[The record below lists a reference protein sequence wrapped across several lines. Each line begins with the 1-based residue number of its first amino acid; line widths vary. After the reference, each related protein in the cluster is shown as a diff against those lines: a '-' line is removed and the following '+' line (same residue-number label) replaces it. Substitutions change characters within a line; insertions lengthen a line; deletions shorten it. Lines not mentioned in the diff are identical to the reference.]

1 MLYHSPRTSKV
12 NETLP
17 VCPVHKDRDDRKS
30 AALADLAARPVEGFA
45 PVTRFGLARDILRGS
60 TIRQGMDA
68 GEYFADRD
76 PNRIPVIFLDGE
88 PHRKRRG
95 QIARYFT
102 PKAIKDR
109 HSEVMERTTTELMA
123 KLRQSGREQL
133 DVMSLRLA
141 SDVAAEIV
149 GLTSSDASA
158 MSNRLRK
165 LFAAS
170 NRGRLPGLRGRL
182 GKIEN
187 VLRTMHFH
195 RRDVVP
201 AIRQRQKHDM
211 DDVISFLVR
220 EGYSDQEI
228 LVECMTYA
236 TAGMITTREFIVMV
250 AWQLFEKDELRKL
263 FLEGGEDVQFAILD
277 EILRID
283 PVAAYVYRRAEED
296 MVASDGR
303 TVKAGEQF
311 RIDIRTAN
319 LDEAATGECPYAI
332 DPERSRK
339 QRMTSSWLSFGDGP
353 HRCPGAQVAMHE
365 TRIFIDA
372 LMRVPGIRLASPPT
386 LGWLEE
392 INGYELHGAIVECDP
407 A

>member
-1 MLYHSPRTSKV
+1 M
-12 NETLP
+12 NEAAP
-17 VCPVHKDRDDRKS
+17 FCPVAGDRDDRRS
-30 AALADLAARPVEGFA
+30 ATIADTAAKPMAGYA
-45 PVTRFGLARDILRGS
+45 PVAEFAFARDLLRS
-60 TIRQGMDA
+60 SAIRQGID
-68 GEYFADRD
+68 GGKYFADKD
-76 PNRIPVIFLDGE
+76 PGRTPVIFLDGE
-88 PHRKRRG
+88 IHRKRRN

-102 PKAIKDR
+102 PRAINDR
-109 HSEVMERTTTELMA
+109 HRLVMERTTEELMGQ
-123 KLRQSGREQL
+123 LRRTGRGQL

-149 GLTSSDASA
+149 GLTTSGASA

-165 LFAAS
+165 KFAAS
-170 NRGRLPGLRGRL
+170 NKAKLPGLRGWL
-182 GKIEN
+182 GGIED
-187 VLRTMHFH
+187 VLRTLAFH

-201 AIRQRQKHDM
+201 AIRYRQQHDM
-211 DDVISFLVR
+211 DDVISYLVR

-250 AWQLFEKDELRKL
+250 AWQLLGNEELRTR

-283 PVAAYVYRRAEED
+283 PVAAYIYRRAEED
-296 MVASDGR
+296 MVTEDGR
-303 TVKAGEQF
+303 EVKAGELF

-319 LDEAATGECPYAI
+319 LDEAVTGECPFAI
-332 DPERSRK
+332 DPERSRR

-365 TRIFIDA
+365 TRVFIDA
-372 LMRVPGIRLASPPT
+372 LLRVPGIRLAKPPT

-392 INGYELHGAIVECDP
+392 INGYELHGAMVECDR

>member
-1 MLYHSPRTSKV
+1 MPLAV
-12 NETLP
+12 NETVP
-17 VCPVHKDRDDRKS
+17 VCPASSDRDDRRS
-30 AALADLAARPVEGFA
+30 ASIADAAARPFAGYA
-45 PVTRFGLARDILRGS
+45 PVAEFGFARDILRS
-60 TIRQGMDA
+60 PAIRQGMDA
-68 GEYFADRD
+68 GEYFFDKD
-76 PNRIPVIFLDGE
+76 PGRIPVIFLDGE
-88 PHRKRRG
+88 IHRKRRG

-109 HSEVMERTTTELMA
+109 HSKVMENTTAELMA
-123 KLRQSGREQL
+123 KLRRSGRGQL

-158 MSNRLRK
+158 MSDRLRRK
-165 LFAAS
+165 FAAS
-170 NRGRLPGLRGRL
+170 NKAKLPGLRGRL
-182 GKIEN
+182 GKIEDI
-187 VLRTMHFH
+187 VRTLWFH

-201 AIRQRQKHDM
+201 AIRYRQKHDM

-250 AWQLFEKDELRKL
+250 AWQLLENEDLRNQ
-263 FLEGGEDVQFAILD
+263 FLEGGEDVQFTILD

-283 PVAAYVYRRAEED
+283 PVAAYIYRRAEED
-296 MVASDGR
+296 MVAEDGR
-303 TVKAGEQF
+303 TVKAGELF

-319 LDEAATGECPYAI
+319 LDESVTGQCPFAI
-332 DPERSRK
+332 DPERSKR

-372 LMRVPGIRLASPPT
+372 LLRVPGIRLAKPPT

-392 INGYELHGAIVECDP
+392 INGYELHGAVVECEKG
-407 A
+407 

>member
-1 MLYHSPRTSKV
+1 MK
-12 NETLP
+12 EAAA
-17 VCPVHKDRDDRKS
+17 CPALDGRDDRKS
-30 AALADLAARPVEGFA
+30 ASIADAAAKPLSGYA
-45 PVTRFGLARDILRGS
+45 PVADYEFARDILRS
-60 TIRQGMDA
+60 PAIRQGMDGGDYF
-68 GEYFADRD
+68 GETD
-76 PNRIPVIFLDGE
+76 PGRIPVIFLDGDV
-88 PHRKRRG
+88 HKKRRS

-109 HSEVMERTTTELMA
+109 HSKVMEETTAELMA
-123 KLRQSGREQL
+123 ALKASGRGQL

-149 GLTSSDASA
+149 GLTTSDASE
-158 MSNRLRK
+158 MSERLRRLFRSSNRK
-165 LFAAS
+165 K
-170 NRGRLPGLRGRL
+170 LPGLRGWF
-182 GKIEN
+182 GNIEN
-187 VLRTMHFH
+187 ILRTLHFH

-201 AIRQRQKHDM
+201 AIRHRQKHDE

-220 EGYSDQEI
+220 EGFTDREV

-250 AWQLFEKDELRKL
+250 AWQLLGDDALRAQ
-263 FLEGGEDVQFAILD
+263 FLEGGEAVQFAILD

-296 MVASDGR
+296 MVAEDG
-303 TVKAGEQF
+303 TEVKAGELF

-319 LDEAATGECPYAI
+319 LDESATGGCPFAI
-332 DPERSRK
+332 DPERSKREK
-339 QRMTSSWLSFGDGP
+339 MPSNWLSFGDGP

-372 LMRVPGIRLASPPT
+372 LLRVPGIRLAKPPT

-392 INGYELHGAIVECDP
+392 INGYELHGAIVECGT